1 MTGYWNLR
9 PLLSFPNTVLKICW
23 LFQTEKIRTYSRV
36 GSKFGF
42 SALSWK
48 CSTEKIAI
56 YGRM

>member
-9 PLLSFPNTVLKICW
+9 PLLSFPNTVLKIGR

-42 SALSWK
+42 FALSRK
-48 CSTEKIAI
+48 CRTEKIAMCS
-56 YGRM
+56 RM